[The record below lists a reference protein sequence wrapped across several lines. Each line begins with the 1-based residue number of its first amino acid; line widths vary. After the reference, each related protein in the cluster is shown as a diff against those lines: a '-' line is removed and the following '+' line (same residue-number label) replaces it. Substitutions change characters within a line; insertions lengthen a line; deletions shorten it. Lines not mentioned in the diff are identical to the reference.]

1 MAEHDVTTGELYRL
15 IQSMDKKLDQHH
27 SDMVGRAEYEAD
39 QEGIDRRFEE
49 SGKVHTVLEA
59 KVAAVDTKLD
69 ARFTDLEKKAADN
82 ATEQRRN
89 RSNWTLSL
97 VVAGVG
103 AVLSFV
109 GSTILILYIQGG
121 A

>member
-1 MAEHDVTTGELYRL
+1 MDPQIDVTTGELYRL
-15 IQSMDKKLDQHH
+15 IQSMDKKLDRQHA
-27 SDMVGRAEYEAD
+27 DMVGRAEYEAD

-49 SGKVHTVLEA
+49 SGKVHTVLET
-59 KVAAVDTKLD
+59 KVAAVDTKVD
-69 ARFTDLEKKAADN
+69 AKVAELEKKAEAA

-103 AVLSFV
+103 AVLSFI
-109 GSTILILYIQGG
+109 GSAVLFIQGG